1 MKERL
6 VFHDLYGSEREGE
19 AGSSCRPNA
28 RCLRRP
34 VIRAADEFRAVP
46 HRNDKK
52 IIEKLREFNTSLRPI
67 ILLLNNH
74 KTLHRA

>member
-19 AGSSCRPNA
+19 AGNSCRPNA

-34 VIRAADEFRAVP
+34 VIRAADEFRAVLLL
-46 HRNDKK
+46 NDRK
-52 IIEKLREFNTSLRPI
+52 IIEKLREFNTSLRAHHPPS
-67 ILLLNNH
+67 
-74 KTLHRA
+74 KTH